1 VRASILLV
9 LALATSA
16 FADNKSSIK
25 AVEDIVPA
33 RSKDGKRLAL
43 PVESTVDS
51 GTVKHSY
58 GLVVVDTG
66 KSKGKKYALA
76 VKDTNVDAAEPVDK
90 QLAKSAPAVNKLLA
104 DGGFTTLPL
113 VAAGDK
119 LAPGLTIEAAVS
131 GSSIT
136 LTAMLG
142 GKAVG
147 TLTAKDRGTPEMVG
161 AVLVRGKPAFAY
173 VALRW
178 QHSTDGAVFTDD
190 GWVAVPLKQVP

>member
-1 VRASILLV
+1 M

-16 FADNKSSIK
+16 AVVSADKPSVVSLR

-43 PVESTVDS
+43 PVESTVDT

-66 KSKGKKYALA
+66 KIKGKRYPLA
-76 VKDTNVDAAEPVDK
+76 VKDTNLDAAEPVDK

-104 DGGFTTLPL
+104 DGGFTSLPL

-119 LAPGLTIEAAVS
+119 LAPGLTVEAAVA

-136 LTAMLG
+136 LTAKLG
-142 GKAVG
+142 STSVG
-147 TLTAKDRGTPEMVG
+147 TLTAKDRGTPEVVG
-161 AVLVRGKPAFAY
+161 AVLVRGKPAYAY